1 MTDPTHGSGQP
12 APGQPVPGQPGP
24 AQPQQPHQYGTPPTA
39 PYQQAPAP
47 AQPRKSGRTAL
58 VVGAIALAI
67 VSGGIGGAV
76 GALSVRDS
84 GSGVG
89 VTNALDSPRPETTTV
104 ANAPEGTV
112 QAVAQRVVPSVVRIE
127 VVGRSGA
134 GEGSGVVL
142 SSDGLILSNNHVVA
156 GAGPGAELTVA
167 FADGTSAKASVVG
180 TDPITDIAV
189 IRVEGRND
197 LTPIEMGNS
206 ENLQVGQA
214 VVAVGSP
221 LGLES
226 TVTSGIVS
234 ALNRPVS
241 TSGETGNQNTVIDA
255 IQTDAAINPGNS
267 GGALVDMEGNLV
279 GINTAIATSG
289 QQSGSIGLGFA
300 IPVDQARRIAD
311 ELIDTGTATHAL
323 IGVQVP
329 ARADVN
335 GAAVVEV
342 VADGPAARAGI
353 PAGSVITKVDDRVVT
368 DGDSLI
374 AAIRSQAP
382 GTTVSVTY
390 TDAQGNNPTT
400 VDVETASDADGG
412 R

>member
-12 APGQPVPGQPGP
+12 AHGQPMPGQPGP
-24 AQPQQPHQYGTPPTA
+24 AQPQQPHQYGAPPTA
-39 PYQQAPAP
+39 PYQPAP

-76 GALSVRDS
+76 GALAVRDS

-104 ANAPEGTV
+104 ANAPDGTV

-189 IRVEGRND
+189 IRAEGRDD

-353 PAGSVITKVDDRVVT
+353 PAGSVITKVDDRVIT

-390 TDAQGNNPTT
+390 TDARGNNPTT
-400 VDVETASDADGG
+400 VDVQTASDADGG

>member
-1 MTDPTHGSGQP
+1 M
-12 APGQPVPGQPGP
+12 
-24 AQPQQPHQYGTPPTA
+24 YF
-39 PYQQAPAP
+39 
-47 AQPRKSGRTAL
+47 
-58 VVGAIALAI
+58 
-67 VSGGIGGAV
+67 
-76 GALSVRDS
+76 
-84 GSGVG
+84 
-89 VTNALDSPRPETTTV
+89 
-104 ANAPEGTV
+104 
-112 QAVAQRVVPSVVRIE
+112 
-127 VVGRSGA
+127 
-134 GEGSGVVL
+134 
-142 SSDGLILSNNHVVA
+142 SDGS
-156 GAGPGAELTVA
+156 
-167 FADGTSAKASVVG
+167 SAPASVVG

-189 IRVEGRND
+189 IRVEGRDD

-206 ENLQVGQA
+206 DNLQVGQP

-311 ELIDTGTATHAL
+311 ELVGTGTATHSL

-329 ARADVN
+329 AQAAVN
-335 GAAVVEV
+335 GAAVAEV
-342 VADGPAARAGI
+342 VPDGPAERAGI

-390 TDAQGNNPTT
+390 TDARATTRRRSMFKPPPTRM
-400 VDVETASDADGG
+400 VADDSGG
-412 R
+412 RHHGDCRTYSAFGRPENYL